1 MDDDDEMKLKLSQQ
15 LVMTPQLQMAIRM
28 LSQNLESLLLELD
41 AARKKNP
48 MLSVQTRTTRPI
60 GPFPPDLETIP
71 EVYVYL
77 EGGEVFVEP
86 NINAMPDIFIGNV
99 LVPEIDPESDSTAS
113 PLDKIPAEKRE
124 QAREVLWLARA
135 VQQRAK
141 TYAKIIRAIVERAPQ
156 WFRDEDNDP
165 PKFTLRDIAEAVGMH
180 ESTIKRVLEGDK
192 VLRCERGLLRFDEL
206 QKAKRVP
213 RLAL

>member
-1 MDDDDEMKLKLSQQ
+1 VDDDTKLKLSQQ
-15 LVMTPQLQMAIRM
+15 LVMTPQLQQAIRM
-28 LSQNLESLLLELD
+28 LSQNLEELLRELD
-41 AARKKNP
+41 ATRKKNP

-77 EGGEVFVEP
+77 QGGDVFVEP
-86 NINAMPDIFIGNV
+86 NINALPDIFIGNI
-99 LVPEIDPESDSTAS
+99 LVPQFDPEDDSAAS
-113 PLDKIPAEKRE
+113 PLDKVPAEKKE

-141 TYAKIIRAIVERAPQ
+141 TYVSVIRAIVMRGPP
-156 WFRDEDNDP
+156 WFKDEDNDP
-165 PKFTLRDIAEAVGMH
+165 PKFTVREIAEEVGMH
-180 ESTIKRVLEGDK
+180 ESTISRILTGEK

-206 QKAKRVP
+206 KKAKRVP